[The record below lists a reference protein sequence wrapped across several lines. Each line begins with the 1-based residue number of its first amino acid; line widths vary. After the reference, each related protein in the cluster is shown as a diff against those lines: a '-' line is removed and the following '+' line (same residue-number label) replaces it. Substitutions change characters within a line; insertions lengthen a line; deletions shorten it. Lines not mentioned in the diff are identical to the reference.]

1 MSRVVLAQC
10 ALVAGIALVTAYV
23 WLRATGTRTF
33 TVAGLFSCVAI
44 FVLTALLIEALV
56 ARARR
61 GRLRRA
67 HARPRTSKTRKA
79 A

>member
-1 MSRVVLAQC
+1 MNRTLIAQC
-10 ALVAGIALVTAYV
+10 ALVSGIALVTAYV
-23 WLRATGTRTF
+23 WLRATDTRTF
-33 TVAGLFSCVAI
+33 TVAGLFSCLAI
-44 FVLTALLIEALV
+44 SVLTALLIEAAV

-67 HARPRTSKTRKA
+67 HARPRPTNPRKA